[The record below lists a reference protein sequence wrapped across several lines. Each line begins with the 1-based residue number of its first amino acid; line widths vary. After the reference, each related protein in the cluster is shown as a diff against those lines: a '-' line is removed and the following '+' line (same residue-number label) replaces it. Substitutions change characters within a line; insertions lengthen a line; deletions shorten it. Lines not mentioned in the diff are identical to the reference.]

1 MTKAPPNK
9 KSSAEHKALGT
20 YRADR
25 HSKLTPK
32 LKGKPLA
39 KSAKA
44 PTYFSLNENELAIW
58 KKVVALLVEH
68 KLATELDLD
77 AIAQYTRSLWQWI
90 DFSNDVENNGVY
102 IASER
107 GVKSNPAGNFMHQA
121 WVRCQMFQKQFGLN
135 ALSREALEDTGWN
148 MGTATADGPRIYTPT
163 VQARKRE

>member
-1 MTKAPPNK
+1 MAKIPPNK
-9 KSSAEHKALGT
+9 KSTTEHKALGT

-32 LKGKPLA
+32 LKGKPLL
-39 KSAKA
+39 KTAKA
-44 PTYFSLNENELAIW
+44 PKYFTLNEHELAIW
-58 KKVVALLVEH
+58 KKVVELLVEH
-68 KLATELDLD
+68 NLATELDID

-90 DFSNDVENNGVY
+90 DFSSDVENNGVY

-148 MGTATADGPRIYTPT
+148 IGPDSNLGPRIYTPT